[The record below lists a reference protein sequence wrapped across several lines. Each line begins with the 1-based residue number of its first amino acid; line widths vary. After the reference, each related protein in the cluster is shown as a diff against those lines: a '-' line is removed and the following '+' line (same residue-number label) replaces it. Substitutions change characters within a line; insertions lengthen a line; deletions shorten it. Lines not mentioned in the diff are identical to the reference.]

1 MFGSNYIFITDI
13 MTEYNDVFMTRA
25 FVKVNIIYD
34 TFSIKK
40 REKKIPFGEMFFFF
54 KTSGDGHWAS
64 SFINAIFL

>member
-34 TFSIKK
+34 TFGIRKRKKNSI
-40 REKKIPFGEMFFFF
+40 GGNDFF
-54 KTSGDGHWAS
+54 KEEWRWAS